1 MLPLTHD
8 DASVRRAYLL
18 LQGAIALYEE
28 RGPDMAALL
37 EKELA
42 LAEALDLLGCAL
54 HWLAGE
60 IRPGRGRDDQGSC
73 AAAELPRTCSVQGMF
88 ITSCW
93 GRQSLSSR

>member
-28 RGPDMAALL
+28 MGPDMAALL
-37 EKELA
+37 EKEPT

-54 HWLAGE
+54 HWMAQE
-60 IRPGRGRDDQGSC
+60 IRPGKG
-73 AAAELPRTCSVQGMF
+73 
-88 ITSCW
+88 
-93 GRQSLSSR
+93 